1 MDTTILGI
9 KIKMM
14 NKTKITEKIIWIAY
28 IPLLI
33 AACETAFIMDNWLG
47 YIYCALLYIAILID
61 DFKIIKGYWVQF
73 IPIPLTIAYLLYEHK
88 PVMYMLKKI
97 FNWE

>member
-1 MDTTILGI
+1 MDFTISER
-9 KIKMM
+9 KMKM
-14 NKTKITEKIIWIAY
+14 NSKTKIVEKIIWIAY

-33 AACETAFIMDNWLG
+33 VACETAFIMDNWLS
-47 YIYCALLYIAILID
+47 YTYFALLYIAILID

-73 IPIPLTIAYLLYEHK
+73 IPIPLTIAYLVYEHK
-88 PVMYMLKKI
+88 PIMYMLKKI

>member
-1 MDTTILGI
+1 MNSSLMKNVILKFLVIIYLIVGI
-9 KIKMM
+9 FS
-14 NKTKITEKIIWIAY
+14 IILATGIGNWVGYTY
-28 IPLLI
+28 IVLLC
-33 AACETAFIMDNWLG
+33 AAIF
-47 YIYCALLYIAILID
+47 ID

-73 IPIPLTIAYLLYEHK
+73 IPIPLTIVYLVYEHK